1 MRKILFTFLL
11 ILIIENTY
19 GSECTQKVASQSEE
33 ATNSKSQEPK
43 DISTSQEGAT
53 SDSLEEGSPSKSSA
67 ESKSGSSQG
76 PSVSP
81 SSSSSKDST
90 STSTSTSSTSSIN
103 ESSDKSSD
111 TQSGSRR
118 LAELL
123 DNEDC
128 KSLKTEDDNK
138 YQCVVSS
145 DHKKCEEVLK
155 ENSSRLFLSF
165 IFAIIFIIV

>member
-53 SDSLEEGSPSKSSA
+53 SDSLEEGSQSKSSA
-67 ESKSGSSQG
+67 GNKSGSSQI

-81 SSSSSKDST
+81 SSSPSKDST
-90 STSTSTSSTSSIN
+90 STSTSTSSIS
-103 ESSDKSSD
+103 SSD
-111 TQSGSRR
+111 TQNPSNSPSSRR

>member
-90 STSTSTSSTSSIN
+90 STSTSTSSIS
-103 ESSDKSSD
+103 SSD
-111 TQSGSRR
+111 TQNPSNSPSSRR